1 MQSLKSSRWIALLLA
16 VAPVMASAETQNGY
30 VKNPDKAQL
39 KEEILSFTDLA
50 RDLHA
55 ANQSADSSAC
65 GKLEMVWDRIE
76 GTAQQPDA
84 LYAPDSDFKDVVTF
98 GNGSALRFWKIFAGW
113 TKFDWAGSNA
123 KDSDFYGSE
132 IRPYREG
139 HLRDTV
145 RLTHRVG
152 VNVKLSYVPLEGAA
166 QLGLTGQYAT
176 RNDCVLGRLSSA
188 VPTSVKDRFTPAI
201 AAKFFV
207 DGASESQV
215 LIAQHDIGGQS
226 WEKDADG
233 QSIIDNNFYSKY
245 LSNRLSFEKGNLSGV
260 GAFSRFFY
268 TAQYFSRHIL
278 GLDYIFDP
286 RELQANHLA
295 EMDVNGQKIESPKGP
310 RFVWMVPPS
319 AETKAMFA
327 QKAQSDLDFRRHF
340 LDLNGKLDLGQAPLF
355 LVYGSDTWT
364 YEPETEATLIG
375 KLVINSNFVVSEAA
389 DVRLFYKHAIQFHK
403 IPDAVGES
411 SPYTQDYAFSDWTD
425 QLFTSDCSLGV
436 KEKEVWPMNL
446 VGYYGRES
454 QYSRLDFSQGSL
466 DGTFLVNA
474 TVNPMSVRLSRNHEW
489 CLAKFVEKKL
499 KADKAKKE
507 AEGNSNGSSNPI
519 VDMFKKL

>member
-1 MQSLKSSRWIALLLA
+1 MQTLKSARLIALLFALA
-16 VAPVMASAETQNGY
+16 PAVVSAESQEGY
-30 VKNPDKAQL
+30 VKSPDKAQL

-55 ANQSADSSAC
+55 ANSTADSTAC

-84 LYAPDSDFKDVVTF
+84 LYAPESDFKDVVTF

-145 RLTHRVG
+145 RLTHRFG
-152 VNVKLSYVPLEGAA
+152 VNVKMSYVPLEGAA

-226 WEKDADG
+226 WEKDANG
-233 QSIIDNNFYSKY
+233 QPIIDNNFYSKY

-295 EMDVNGQKIESPKGP
+295 EMDVSGQKIENPKGP

-319 AETKAMFA
+319 AETKEIFR
-327 QKAQSDLDFRRHF
+327 QKAQKDLDFRRHF
-340 LDLNGKLDLGQAPLF
+340 LAMNNEVVPGQTPLF

-364 YEPETEATLIG
+364 YEPEKEATLIG
-375 KLVINSNFVVSEAA
+375 KFVVNSNFVVSEAA

-403 IPDAVGES
+403 IPDAVGET
-411 SPYTQDYAFSDWTD
+411 SPYTQDYAFSEWTD
-425 QLFTSDCSLGV
+425 ELFTSNCSLGV
-436 KEKEVWPMNL
+436 KANEVWPMNL
-446 VGYYGRES
+446 APFYGKERL
-454 QYSRLDFSQGSL
+454 YSGLDFEQGSL

-474 TVNPMSVRLSRNHEW
+474 TVNPLSVRLSRNHEW
-489 CLAKFVEKKL
+489 CLAQFVQKKL
-499 KADKAKKE
+499 KADKEKKKDGPQE
-507 AEGNSNGSSNPI
+507 NPI
-519 VDMFKKL
+519 VEMFKKL